1 MLLILFIS
9 TIIRYFDQNWTI
21 LRYIFKVTYLQLH
34 DHIVESIIPPTAN
47 KSTNMVFPWI
57 KERKKEDS
65 RKGYTTV
72 SLLKN

>member
-21 LRYIFKVTYLQLH
+21 LRHIFKVTYLQLH
-34 DHIVESIIPPTAN
+34 DHVVESIIPPTAN

-57 KERKKEDS
+57 KEKKKEDS